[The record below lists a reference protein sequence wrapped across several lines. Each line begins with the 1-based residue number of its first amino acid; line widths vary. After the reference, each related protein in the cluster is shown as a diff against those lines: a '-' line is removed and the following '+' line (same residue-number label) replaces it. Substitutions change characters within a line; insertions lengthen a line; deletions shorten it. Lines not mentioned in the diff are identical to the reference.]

1 ESRVVDHFINEHL
14 RGIPVDVERAGAPKG
29 EPLRFARKKTNAA
42 LLHLK
47 LEGELP
53 GLDELARA
61 ADISYN
67 LLGKWRTEARF
78 RDAVERYTIDFSQ
91 LVVTFILAWIED
103 SSLDLNVPDVD
114 TALGIIPDMKEVTRW
129 SPDIR
134 KRVYFLLA
142 RPDLS
147 PKVKTTP
154 GLKRSQLRPLER
166 CLAGIIGFA
175 VYKDL
180 IPPG

>member
-1 ESRVVDHFINEHL
+1 
-14 RGIPVDVERAGAPKG
+14 
-29 EPLRFARKKTNAA
+29 
-42 LLHLK
+42 
-47 LEGELP
+47 
-53 GLDELARA
+53 
-61 ADISYN
+61 
-67 LLGKWRTEARF
+67 
-78 RDAVERYTIDFSQ
+78 ERYTIDFSQ

-180 IPPG
+180 IPPGMLKEGVRQFRVRSQSIITAVSSQLDESIQAGDKVAALRHSGMLKAVTNMLLSL